1 MGCGAWIVASLEDVM
16 LALGRVQ
23 EGVDRLREDFQNEK
37 NMAHESRA
45 VIHRRLDE
53 QAKDIAGLQTNVAI
67 TGQIDAQVREEIK
80 SLSAKV
86 DANHAAITPSVEEWK
101 RIRNIG
107 IGITGLIAIGGLSVG
122 AVLTWASE
130 TAVTTIRHWL
140 RIA

>member
-1 MGCGAWIVASLEDVM
+1 MASSDDIM
-16 LALGRVQ
+16 MALGRLTESVEQ
-23 EGVDRLREDFQNEK
+23 LREDFRDEK
-37 NMAHESRA
+37 QTAHESRA

-53 QAKDIAGLQTNVAI
+53 QAAEIGSLKTNVAVA
-67 TGQIDAQVREEIK
+67 GLVEAQVRDEIK
-80 SLSAKV
+80 ALGV
-86 DANHAAITPSVEEWK
+86 RVEENHKAVTPSVEEWK

-107 IGITGLIAIGGLSVG
+107 IGITGLVAIGGLSVG

>member
-1 MGCGAWIVASLEDVM
+1 MASLEDVM

-53 QAKDIAGLQTNVAI
+53 QAAEIGSLKTNVAVA
-67 TGQIDAQVREEIK
+67 GMVEAQVRDEIK
-80 SLSAKV
+80 ALGVRV
-86 DANHAAITPSVEEWK
+86 DTNHAAITPSVEEWK

-140 RIA
+140 KIA